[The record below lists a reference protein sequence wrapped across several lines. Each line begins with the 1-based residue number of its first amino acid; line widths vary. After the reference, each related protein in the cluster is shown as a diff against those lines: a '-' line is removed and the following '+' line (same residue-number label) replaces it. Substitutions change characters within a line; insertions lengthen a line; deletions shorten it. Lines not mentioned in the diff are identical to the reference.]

1 MIFIY
6 QAEANNAQQR
16 KAQQPPAKLADYGG
30 SKSILGRSTTLQ
42 LWKLLFKKKTS
53 HITSQLFFTS
63 KISNNQISKTW
74 IGWIFF
80 FDVVSQ
86 LSEGFLTLGF
96 SPSIHN
102 HQESSRSSGTPHSSS
117 GPHNTNRITHP
128 KPITIFLSIDSTVR
142 WMEVISYDMVWH
154 DFLTL
159 DYDVFFSLPYKKP
172 HYT

>member
-1 MIFIY
+1 M
-6 QAEANNAQQR
+6 N
-16 KAQQPPAKLADYGG
+16 
-30 SKSILGRSTTLQ
+30 
-42 LWKLLFKKKTS
+42 
-53 HITSQLFFTS
+53 
-63 KISNNQISKTW
+63 
-74 IGWIFF
+74 FF

-159 DYDVFFSLPYKKP
+159 DYDVFFPFLTKSLTIPNGFWNNWISSSQLMRRCWWFRRRSQAQRVTTVTGSGWKLENSSHFRREEGKKTNWD
-172 HYT
+172 HFK